1 MGFCLIFYKKRLT
14 FIGQT
19 IKGNVLKNSDLKTNF
34 IGLGSRPEIEKV
46 TKNSFMF
53 SYPMIVLN
61 H

>member
-19 IKGNVLKNSDLKTNF
+19 IKDTTLKNNDLKTNST
-34 IGLGSRPEIEKV
+34 GLGSRSEIEKV